1 MLIQFSLT
9 IVGLLVC
16 VGDVAALA
24 TLLTWQE
31 RAADPISRRQRL
43 LTAVLPVSSLLLL
56 LLLLS
61 TAAATHYLMQAQAK
75 PHLSCSSCL
84 LLLRGAVSRAPRYDS
99 VTCVTHTTTH
109 TTTTIPPKVCLEPHN
124 AMRCRA

>member
-16 VGDVAALA
+16 IGDVAALA

-56 LLLLS
+56 LLL
-61 TAAATHYLMQAQAK
+61 
-75 PHLSCSSCL
+75 
-84 LLLRGAVSRAPRYDS
+84 GAVFFLMMLWSPQGFEA
-99 VTCVTHTTTH
+99 
-109 TTTTIPPKVCLEPHN
+109 LLGE
-124 AMRCRA
+124 